1 MKAGDLSSKAY
12 SAHLV
17 IFDRIAAM
25 SEDQDLAH
33 KSGFV
38 AFVGRPNVGKS
49 TLINALLGQKVAAVS
64 PKPQTTR
71 RNQLGI
77 LTLDEAQIIFT
88 DTPGLHHERN
98 KLGELMNTEALNA
111 LEDADV
117 VLFVAD
123 ASESPRNEDTALA
136 EQIATR
142 KAGVPTLIALNKTD
156 LVDSLQQETR
166 HREFG
171 ELIPGAEILAV
182 SATSGA
188 GLDALRERL
197 VELLPSGPPFYP
209 EDQVTDLY
217 ERQIAAD
224 LVREA
229 ALNHLRD
236 EVPHGIAVR
245 IDQFVERESGGALIE
260 ATLLV
265 EKETHKGIVIGQG
278 GEMVKQIGT
287 DARKEIERMSGRKVF
302 LQLRVKVRKDWRD
315 DEDVLR
321 RFGYGKKS
329 T

>member
-25 SEDQDLAH
+25 SEDQDFAH

-98 KLGELMNTEALNA
+98 KLGELMNTEALSA
-111 LEDADV
+111 LEDADE

-123 ASESPRNEDTALA
+123 ASESPRNEDTDLA
-136 EQIATR
+136 EQIAAR
-142 KAGVPTLIALNKTD
+142 KSGTPTLIALNKTD

-182 SATSGA
+182 SATTGA
-188 GLDALRERL
+188 GLDPLRERL
-197 VELLPSGPPFYP
+197 IELLPSGPPFYP

-224 LVREA
+224 LIREA